1 MTPESSGTIV
11 EAGSFRCTNCDF
23 VLTLDSSGPLATCPA
38 CGGALFERS
47 SLFTTSIEAAGGPA
61 SAGSDTERMR
71 RVTSVR
77 AALERPGDY
86 VCYEEQGE
94 MRVVPLA
101 GAWTRIGRSLSAD
114 IHLEDQT
121 VSRRH
126 AMIVREGDTI
136 RALDDRSMNGLFL
149 NGERIESATLSDG
162 DELLIG
168 RYRLLLVSVRG
179 VAGEEHETAPPTA
192 GAA

>member
-11 EAGSFRCTNCDF
+11 DAGSFRCTHCDY
-23 VLTLDSSGPLATCPA
+23 VLTLDSAGPLGACPS
-38 CGGALFERS
+38 CGGTQFERS
-47 SLFTTSIEAAGGPA
+47 SLFTTSIEAAGAQA
-61 SAGSDTERMR
+61 SAGSETERMR

-77 AALERPGDY
+77 SALETPGDY
-86 VCYEEQGE
+86 LCYEEQGE

-149 NGERIESATLSDG
+149 NGERIDSAPLHDG